1 MKKHSLTLFVYSC
14 DLICDVGL
22 VFASVRVWG
31 FGYTEAACLS
41 VFETVRT
48 VLDLSQKTL
57 KLCDEATHYATLT
70 NPLIQGCQKWDIQL
84 LSLLL
89 ETAFSYAARYVW
101 IALLSPLITEITIKK
116 NCNFYLSLS
125 SIKFDYYKYVLLCCS
140 LSVFSI
146 VVPKKFANYVVVN
159 FREIWM

>member
-116 NCNFYLSLS
+116 TAISICLYL
-125 SIKFDYYKYVLLCCS
+125 VLNL
-140 LSVFSI
+140 I
-146 VVPKKFANYVVVN
+146 ITNMYWYVVHFQFSV
-159 FREIWM
+159 